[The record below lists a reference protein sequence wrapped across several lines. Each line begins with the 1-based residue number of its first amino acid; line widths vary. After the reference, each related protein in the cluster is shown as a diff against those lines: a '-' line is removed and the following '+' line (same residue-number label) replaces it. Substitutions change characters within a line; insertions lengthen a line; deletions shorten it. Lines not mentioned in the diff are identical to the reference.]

1 MKKVCAFLSALLCT
15 TYAYGIVA
23 PDIDGPKTI
32 TADKIEYDTKSGE
45 IKTSG
50 NTEIV
55 NQAGQRLTL
64 SKSSVSKNA
73 SELSG
78 DDVQL
83 WLGNHVYIESENVT
97 RQGDLTIA
105 RNAMFTACEDC
116 DDYGDAWQIH
126 ATTIKH
132 NMDTRM
138 IKFFNPVLWVIN
150 LPVLWVPYFE
160 MPDPSAKHKSGFLTP
175 DMGSTN
181 KMGTQINIPFYIA
194 FSDTHDLTL
203 TGSILTQENPMIQAE
218 HRLNLPHS
226 EFRTR
231 GAYTKNKEGE
241 MRWYVFNNDIMELG
255 EYARASVY
263 LERASDKTFL
273 QKYGFYDDQPYLDSG
288 AKVELFGQ
296 SGYVVA
302 DTHIFQELRYSDRYT
317 TVSGNI
323 LPNIRAIYQ
332 TAPLFSETFLKFD
345 GDVLGISGNNNSYQR
360 LIGDVQIVS
369 PWTIWGGNRIT
380 ASLSTRYDLYNFT
393 NTKMIDGSEFSG
405 VKNRFLP
412 SGYLEW
418 SLPLF
423 RPSGNWT
430 QIVEPRARLTVMR
443 HIQDD
448 EYAANNDS
456 AGALLLDSTLF
467 SDNRFSG
474 MDLWENGRY
483 ADYGV
488 RWAAFNTSGKTAE
501 VFIGQTYDFNNEDAT
516 DLNSGFHDGVSDYV
530 GRIKFNNGRRFN
542 VASRFRL
549 AHQDLAVRHI
559 ETTGQIG
566 NGGTYV
572 NIGHIFSQQFI
583 DAFTPDESINEITAG
598 VGIKLTDR
606 WSVGFN
612 AVHNLTYGVFQRHTG
627 GIFYN
632 HPCWY
637 MSLQYRRDNA
647 IKEDYVG
654 NTTFQF
660 RIGISVDGHQ
670 Y

>member
-1 MKKVCAFLSALLCT
+1 MKKACAFLSALLCT

-488 RWAAFNTSGKTAE
+488 RWAAFNTSGKMAE

-583 DAFTPDESINEITAG
+583 DALTPDESINEITAG

>member
-126 ATTIKH
+126 ATTIRH

-488 RWAAFNTSGKTAE
+488 RWAAFNTSGKMAE

-530 GRIKFNNGRRFN
+530 GRIKFNNGRWFN

-583 DAFTPDESINEITAG
+583 DALTPDESINEITAG

>member
-530 GRIKFNNGRRFN
+530 GRIKFNNGRWFN

>member
-1 MKKVCAFLSALLCT
+1 MKKACTFLSVLVCT
-15 TYAYGIVA
+15 TYAHGMIA
-23 PDIDGPKTI
+23 PDIEGPKTI
-32 TADKIEYDTKSGE
+32 TADKIEYDTKTGA

-64 SKSSVSKNA
+64 SNSSVSKNA

-83 WLGNHVYIESENVT
+83 WLGSHVYVESDNVT

-105 RNAMFTACEDC
+105 RHAMFTACQGC
-116 DDYGDAWQIH
+116 DNYGDAWQVH

-138 IKFFNPVLWVIN
+138 IKFYNPVLWIVK
-150 LPVLWVPYFE
+150 LPVFWVPYFE
-160 MPDPSAKHKSGFLTP
+160 MPDPTVKHKSGLLMP

-181 KMGTQINIPFYIA
+181 KMGTQINIPLYIS
-194 FSDTHDLTL
+194 FSDTHDLTI
-203 TGSILTQENPMIQAE
+203 TGSILTQEKPMIQAE

-231 GAYTKNKEGE
+231 GAYTKNKAGDK
-241 MRWYVFNNDIMELG
+241 RWYLFNNDIIELG

-273 QKYGFYDDQPYLDSG
+273 QKYGFYDAQPYLDSG
-288 AKVELFGQ
+288 AKIELFGQ

-302 DTHIFQELRYSDRYT
+302 DTHIFQELRYSNRYSAL
-317 TVSGNI
+317 SGNI

-345 GDVLGISGNNNSYQR
+345 GDVLGISGAGNSYQR
-360 LIGDVQIVS
+360 LIGDAQIVS

-380 ASLSTRYDLYNFT
+380 ASLSTRYDLYNFS
-393 NTKMIDGSEFSG
+393 NTEMVGGDEFSG
-405 VKNRFLP
+405 IKNRFLP

-443 HIQDD
+443 QIHDD

-467 SDNRFSG
+467 SDNRFAG
-474 MDLWENGRY
+474 MDLWENGTY

-488 RWAAFNTSGKTAE
+488 RWAAFNKSGRMAE
-501 VFIGQTYDFNNEDAT
+501 VFIGQTYDFNNDDAT
-516 DLNSGFHDGVSDYV
+516 DPNSGFHDGMSDYV
-530 GRIKFNNGRRFN
+530 GRIKYNHGRWFN

-549 AHQDLAVRHI
+549 AHQDLAMRHI
-559 ETTGQIG
+559 ETTGRIG
-566 NGGTYV
+566 NGGTFL
-572 NIGHIFSQQFI
+572 NIGHIWSQQFI
-583 DAFTPDESINEITAG
+583 DAYTTGESINEITAG
-598 VGIKLTDR
+598 VGVKLTDR

-612 AVHNLTYGVFQRHTG
+612 AVHNLTYGRFQRHTG

-647 IKEDYVG
+647 IKADYVG

-660 RIGISVDGHQ
+660 RIGISVDGQQ

>member
-530 GRIKFNNGRRFN
+530 GRIKFNNGRWFN

-583 DAFTPDESINEITAG
+583 DALTPDESINEITAG